1 MTQQIAVAVVH
12 GMGSADQHYSVEL
25 KHRVTESYLRGNKR
39 RSDTDLVWQEIY
51 WGDLVQE
58 RHARTLKAVNYRNDL
73 AYPGLRELFVDYL
86 GTSLAYRPQSGF
98 PVYPA
103 LHGRVKE
110 QLAKLATHRRI
121 DQEKTPLVLL
131 AHSFGSVILSN
142 YIYDLQIEQ
151 ARIGGLVPGL
161 TAFEQFQT
169 LAGFIT
175 FGSPLAVYADQPG
188 DFNRAIRVAGSQVPE
203 AMRSHVKWL
212 NFYDKDDIIAYPLKG
227 INDAYA
233 KAVTDDIEINVGSA
247 ATSWN
252 PGCHNGYWED
262 PDFYRPV
269 ATYLGE
275 LHDAMDTV

>member
-1 MTQQIAVAVVH
+1 MPHHIAVAVVH

-25 KHRVTESYLRGNKR
+25 KHRVTEAYVRAAKQ
-39 RSDTDLVWQEIY
+39 RSEDDLVWQEVY
-51 WGDLVQE
+51 WGDLVQQQHE
-58 RHARTLKAVNYRNDL
+58 RTLKAVNYKNDL

-86 GTSLAYRPQSGF
+86 GTSLAYRPQSG
-98 PVYPA
+98 YPLYPL
-103 LHGRVKE
+103 LHARIKE
-110 QLAKLATHRRI
+110 QLGKLATHRRI
-121 DQEKTPLVLL
+121 DTERTPLVVL
-131 AHSFGSVILSN
+131 AHSFGSVIMSN

-151 ARIGGLVPGL
+151 ARVGGQIPGL

-169 LAGFIT
+169 FAGFIT

-188 DFNRAIRVAGSQVPE
+188 DFNRAIRVHGPHLAPAQQAVT
-203 AMRSHVKWL
+203 KWL

-227 INDAYA
+227 INAAYA
-233 KAVTDDIEINVGSA
+233 KAVSDDIEINVGSA

-269 ATYLGE
+269 AQYLHE
-275 LHDAMDTV
+275 LRQAYQN

>member
-1 MTQQIAVAVVH
+1 MAHQLAVAVVH

-25 KHRVTESYLRGNKR
+25 KHQVTESYVRGGKG
-39 RSDTDLVWQEIY
+39 RSEDELVWQEIY

-58 RHARTLKAVNYRNDL
+58 RNAHTLKAVNYNNDL
-73 AYPGLRELFVDYL
+73 AYPNLRELFVDYL
-86 GTSLAYRPQSGF
+86 GTSLAYRPQSGY
-98 PVYPA
+98 PMYPA
-103 LHGRVKE
+103 LHARIKQ
-110 QLAKLATHRRI
+110 QLARLASHRRI
-121 DQEKTPLVLL
+121 DSQQTPLVVL

-161 TAFEQFQT
+161 SAFEQFHT

-175 FGSPLAVYADQPG
+175 FGSPMAVYANQPG
-188 DFNRAIRVAGSQVPE
+188 DFNRAIRVVGAGVPV
-203 AMRSHVKWL
+203 AMKEQIKWL

-227 INDAYA
+227 INEAYA
-233 KAVTDDIEINVGSA
+233 QAVTEDIEINVGSA

-262 PDFYRPV
+262 PDFVRPV
-269 ATYLGE
+269 ARYLGE
-275 LHDAMDTV
+275 LRRVM